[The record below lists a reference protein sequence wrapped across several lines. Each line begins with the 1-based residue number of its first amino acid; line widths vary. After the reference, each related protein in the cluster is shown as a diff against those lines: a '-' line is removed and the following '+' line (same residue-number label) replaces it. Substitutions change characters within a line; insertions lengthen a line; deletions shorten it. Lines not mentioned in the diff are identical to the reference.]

1 MEEHDVAAEHPEI
14 VQEMSELAESMRSE
28 LGEYMQR
35 GSGQRRTGSVVPGA
49 PIISHEKDWGMVAP
63 AMARTIADER
73 QRRHPI
79 RKQTKPR
86 RKKEK

>member
-1 MEEHDVAAEHPEI
+1 MANTRAWFYGCGDDPPAPI
-14 VQEMSELAESMRSE
+14 LTGSDR
-28 LGEYMQR
+28 QR
-35 GSGQRRTGSVVPGA
+35 FPRPDSQQRRTGSVVPGA

-63 AMARTIADER
+63 AMAETIADER

-79 RKQTKPR
+79 RKQTRKR